1 MNFNLGRKMAVTY
14 TWKVTS
20 LKVKDVSEDRTNAIV
35 QTYWTKTGTDE
46 DGNQGVFSGATP
58 FTLDPTD
65 TSGPFIPFEQL
76 TEEDVLDWIKSVVVG
91 SYEDH
96 VNSKIAEQIADKVTP
111 TTEAKLPWA
120 PDEPVGNNPVT
131 NPVANT

>member
-1 MNFNLGRKMAVTY
+1 MAVTY

-58 FTLDPTD
+58 FTLNP
-65 TSGPFIPFEQL
+65 PE
-76 TEEDVLDWIKSVVVG
+76 
-91 SYEDH
+91 
-96 VNSKIAEQIADKVTP
+96 
-111 TTEAKLPWA
+111 
-120 PDEPVGNNPVT
+120 EPVGNNPVT
-131 NPVANT
+131 NPVANN